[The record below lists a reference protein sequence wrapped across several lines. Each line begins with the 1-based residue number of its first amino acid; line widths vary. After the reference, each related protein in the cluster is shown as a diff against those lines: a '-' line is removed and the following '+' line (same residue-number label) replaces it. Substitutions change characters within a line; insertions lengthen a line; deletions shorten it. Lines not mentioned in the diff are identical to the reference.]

1 MRMSEFARAIK
12 FINSHRWRE
21 ATTMKDI
28 PHSYVVRA
36 NIPDKDEFNWFDD
49 FIHREGEVGYFGKRM
64 FKYLYLNGYKYFD
77 CGDQRTVTDLV
88 NRDQYP
94 KSFRDSQTPYIPDIF
109 GMQQQD
115 EEEFELLVRSIIDD
129 GCTIPIVVNKDTNV
143 IVDGEH
149 RWRACAVLGY
159 HHVPVVY
166 VDFTESQ
173 KRNATLRYNRARGKE
188 DRRVA
193 AEVEQAVE
201 DTKIRK

>member
-1 MRMSEFARAIK
+1 MSKHFHIPEQVKRLAKENEGNTKVQTEIK
-12 FINSHRWRE
+12 IE
-21 ATTMKDI
+21 
-28 PHSYVVRA
+28 YVP
-36 NIPDKDEFNWFDD
+36 IDD
-49 FIHREGEVGYFGKRM
+49 LQPNDY
-64 FKYLYLNGYKYFD
+64 NP
-77 CGDQRTVTDLV
+77 
-88 NRDQYP
+88 NRQ
-94 KSFRDSQTPYIPDIF
+94 S
-109 GMQQQD
+109 

-129 GCTIPIVVNKDTNV
+129 GCTITIVVNKDTNV